1 MAVDDLF
8 DGAGVPERPDPMPH
22 LWRWVTA
29 AAVMVAIGPCCCSGP
44 FGAFCAIYT
53 WTRAGDEIA
62 RADAGISAPSVG
74 QEARKL
80 RQRSFGLMS
89 LSLLILTVQAALF
102 GVYRDVLL
110 WLVETLWPAILE
122 LYVAWGAP
130 R

>member
-8 DGAGVPERPDPMPH
+8 DGAGAPERPDPMPH

-29 AAVMVAIGPCCCSGP
+29 AAVMVAIGPCCCTGP
-44 FGAFCAIYT
+44 LGAFIAIYT

-62 RADAGISAPSVG
+62 RSDAGISAASVG
-74 QEARKL
+74 QEARKV

-102 GVYRDVLL
+102 GLYQSVIG
-110 WLVETLWPAILE
+110 WLAETIWPPILE
-122 LYVAWGAP
+122 LYLVWAAP
-130 R
+130 G